1 MPILQKEL
9 RVAKREVCNL
19 SIQVEE
25 LKQENK
31 ELSDNY
37 SAEKQLTERLT
48 TENQNLRDELAEH
61 HVLRRRL
68 HNTLQDLKGTIRVYC
83 RIRPVSQKESDR
95 AICTFT
101 FMDETSFEIKKTDEN
116 NTSHTTKSEFSFDKV
131 FTPSAAQK
139 EVFDDL
145 SELIQSALDGY
156 NICVFAY
163 GQTGAGKT
171 YTMQGENTESGKG
184 MIPRS
189 IELIFSRIAK
199 MALTGWKYEVS
210 ASFLEI
216 YNENIND
223 LLNPGSN
230 LKYEILYNEGKGT
243 TVTNLKTQPISSA
256 KELMEVMRAA
266 HKNRAVACTNFNEH
280 SSRSHAVTKIMLMGK
295 HEDSKDVY
303 MG

>member
-1 MPILQKEL
+1 MSTLSTQVKEL
-9 RVAKREVCNL
+9 KEENEDL
-19 SIQVEE
+19 ST
-25 LKQENK
+25 K
-31 ELSDNY
+31 Y
-37 SAEKQLTERLT
+37 SAKTQLSERLT

-61 HVLRRRL
+61 RELRRRL

-83 RIRPVSQKESDR
+83 RIRPVSQKEDDR
-95 AICTFT
+95 TICSFA
-101 FMDETSFEIKKTDEN
+101 FMDESSFEIKKNDESSS
-116 NTSHTTKSEFSFDKV
+116 SHSTRCEFSFDKV
-131 FTPSAAQK
+131 YTPSSSQM
-139 EVFDDL
+139 EVFEDL

-171 YTMQGENTESGKG
+171 YTMQGENTPSSMG

-189 IELIFSRIAK
+189 IQLIFSRIAK

-223 LLNPGSN
+223 LLNPGGN
-230 LKYEILYNEGKGT
+230 QKHEIYYNEGKGT
-243 TVTNLKTQPISSA
+243 TVSNLKTQSISSA
-256 KELMEVMRAA
+256 EELMEVMRAA

-280 SSRSHAVTKIMLMGK
+280 SSRSHAVTKIMLRGK
-295 HEDSKDVY
+295 HEDSDVEY
-303 MG
+303 VG